1 MDKRL
6 FQIGEVAHMYG
17 VSVGI
22 SREMALIDYGMT
34 NDTDK
39 FVTEICL
46 PVGKRQ

>member
-1 MDKRL
+1 MDRRL
-6 FQIGEVAHMYG
+6 FQIVEVT
-17 VSVGI
+17 
-22 SREMALIDYGMT
+22 LIDYGMT